1 LSKEQEIHKKVLK
14 AMVIIYL
21 QTLQFSN
28 YYYEKHR
35 HRLFFT
41 PAFFLSSLDNYERL
55 LADR

>member
-1 LSKEQEIHKKVLK
+1 
-14 AMVIIYL
+14 MVIIYL